1 MGKTFILGS
10 RGSTLALAQTR
21 EVMESL
27 QALYPQHRFSLQ
39 IIKTTGDRVADLPLP
54 QIGVKGVFVKELQQ
68 ALLAGE
74 VHLAVHS
81 YKDLPV
87 ESPPGLAI
95 AAIPRRDDPRDVIV
109 SRSGL
114 PLSQL
119 PSGARVGTSSPR
131 RQAQLRALRPDLEY
145 YNLRGNLDTRL
156 RRVGEGIVEAAA
168 VAAAGMKRLRW
179 EARITEYLSPE
190 VCIPAVGQGAL
201 AIEIREEDE
210 ETRALVAALDH
221 RPTHRAITAE
231 KAFLRHLGG
240 GCHTPI
246 AALGQIEDGT
256 LRLWGMVASPDG
268 SHLLKDKMEGNAE
281 APEEIGALLGETLLS
296 LGAAKLLAEA

>member
-10 RGSTLALAQTR
+10 RGSALSLAQSR
-21 EVMESL
+21 AVMETL
-27 QALYPQHRFSLQ
+27 QALHPQHRFELQ
-39 IIKTTGDRVADLPLP
+39 VIRTTGDRVTDLPLP
-54 QIGVKGVFVKELQQ
+54 QIGVKGVFVKEIQQ
-68 ALLAGE
+68 ALLAKE

-87 ESPPGLAI
+87 VSPPELII
-95 AAIPRRDDPRDVIV
+95 AAIPRREDPRDVLI

-119 PSGARVGTSSPR
+119 PPGARVGTSSPR
-131 RQAQLRALRPDLEY
+131 RQAQLKALRPDLEY

-156 RRVGEGIVEAAA
+156 RRVGEGMVEAAA
-168 VAAAGMKRLRW
+168 VAAAGMKRLGW
-179 EARITEYLSPE
+179 ADRITEYLSPE

-201 AIEIREEDE
+201 AIEIREDDE
-210 ETRALVAALDH
+210 ETRALLAPLDH
-221 RPTHRAITAE
+221 LPTRRAILAE
-231 KAFLRHLGG
+231 RAFLRHLGG
-240 GCHTPI
+240 GCHSPI
-246 AALGQIEDGT
+246 AALGRVEDGT

-268 SHLLKDKMEGNAE
+268 SHILRDKMEGNAE

-296 LGAAKLLAEA
+296 LGAAKLLS